1 MEPFGG
7 GKGERSHF
15 LLHISQ
21 CLRPPS
27 LRRPPGLGPASLQ
40 LLRLLLAHKL
50 VMAFPGE
57 RSTTQGAR
65 LGLGGSASQCLPP
78 TSPPPPPSTPPPPR
92 LPSAP
97 PPPHQLHGSA
107 GLGAP
112 CPGTRPPPPLTWGT
126 SLSISPDT
134 PLCPVGGEET
144 ALHQLPRDP
153 RLRPSASPPPPRLSL
168 AAPAPRRRHPRATP
182 TLRIRFFSMLS
193 TAKTCS
199 PTAGSSMAEP
209 ERAETRAAG
218 AAADTAGSRRRPDA
232 VLHGDLATR
241 SAPAASAR
249 PSTAWLLPPL
259 PAPADSLLALAQ
271 TTEPGPPLHENSCKS
286 RTSAG
291 GASQGPAR
299 RQGAGRASDWRSPA
313 YRRPPAWAAG
323 EEEGAGEGW
332 GGGGREEVQG
342 RDLRAGKV
350 SWGRGGEVCLPGRPE
365 WAPRRVLP

>member
-21 CLRPPS
+21 CLSPPS

-112 CPGTRPPPPLTWGT
+112 CPGTRPQPPLTWGT

-134 PLCPVGGEET
+134 PLYPVWGG
-144 ALHQLPRDP
+144 RDST
-153 RLRPSASPPPPRLSL
+153 PSAS
-168 AAPAPRRRHPRATP
+168 
-182 TLRIRFFSMLS
+182 
-193 TAKTCS
+193 
-199 PTAGSSMAEP
+199 AGS
-209 ERAETRAAG
+209 
-218 AAADTAGSRRRPDA
+218 
-232 VLHGDLATR
+232 
-241 SAPAASAR
+241 
-249 PSTAWLLPPL
+249 
-259 PAPADSLLALAQ
+259 PAPARSLPTPSAPLARCSRASAPPPARHPYLADPLLLDALHREDVLANSWQ
-271 TTEPGPPLHENSCKS
+271 LHGRAQARRDASGRCGCRHSWLPQAPRCGPVQGPRHTLCPRRLYSPFSSLAVAAARTSRLSARS
-286 RTSAG
+286 RT
-291 GASQGPAR
+291 
-299 RQGAGRASDWRSPA
+299 DN
-313 YRRPPAWAAG
+313 
-323 EEEGAGEGW
+323 
-332 GGGGREEVQG
+332 
-342 RDLRAGKV
+342 
-350 SWGRGGEVCLPGRPE
+350 
-365 WAPRRVLP
+365 

>member
-65 LGLGGSASQCLPP
+65 LGLGCSASQCLPP
-78 TSPPPPPSTPPPPR
+78 TSPPPPLSTPPPPR

-107 GLGAP
+107 GQGAW
-112 CPGTRPPPPLTWGT
+112 CRGTRPPPPLTWGT

-153 RLRPSASPPPPRLSL
+153 RLRPAASPPPPRLSL
-168 AAPAPRRRHPRATP
+168 AAPAAAPAPRRRHPRATP

-209 ERAETRAAG
+209 ERSGAQAAG
-218 AAADTAGSRRRPDA
+218 AAADTASSRRRPDTILR
-232 VLHGDLATR
+232 VDLATR
-241 SAPAASAR
+241 PAPAAATR
-249 PSTAWLLPPL
+249 PSTAWPPPPPPL
-259 PAPADSLLALAQ
+259 PAPAGSQLALARS
-271 TTEPGPPLHENSCKS
+271 L
-286 RTSAG
+286 
-291 GASQGPAR
+291 AR
-299 RQGAGRASDWRSPA
+299 SDN
-313 YRRPPAWAAG
+313 
-323 EEEGAGEGW
+323 
-332 GGGGREEVQG
+332 
-342 RDLRAGKV
+342 
-350 SWGRGGEVCLPGRPE
+350 
-365 WAPRRVLP
+365 